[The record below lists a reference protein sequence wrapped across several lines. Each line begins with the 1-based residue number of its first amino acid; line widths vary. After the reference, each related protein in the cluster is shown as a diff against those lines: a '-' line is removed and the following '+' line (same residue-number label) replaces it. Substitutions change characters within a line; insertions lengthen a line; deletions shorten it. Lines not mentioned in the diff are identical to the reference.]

1 MAKISFHE
9 LDDEGNLKLM
19 QAKRDKVWTTIGWSF
34 CGNVAG
40 VGVTT
45 YLHKNSE
52 KYRSLKQFKK
62 RELIQIAGF
71 LGTVAAFT
79 VYGYGA
85 AQQRFVR
92 EKSKLVKEHSISH
105 TEK

>member
-1 MAKISFHE
+1 MPKISLHQ
-9 LDDEGNLKLM
+9 LDDEGNLKMM
-19 QAKRDKVWTTIGWSF
+19 QAKRDKVWTTIGWSA

-40 VGVTT
+40 IGMVT
-45 YLHKNSE
+45 YLHKNSQ

-62 RELIQIAGF
+62 REIMQAAGF
-71 LGTVAAFT
+71 LATVACFT
-79 VYGYGA
+79 LYGYGA

-92 EKSKLVKEHSISH
+92 EKLKIVKEHSVSH